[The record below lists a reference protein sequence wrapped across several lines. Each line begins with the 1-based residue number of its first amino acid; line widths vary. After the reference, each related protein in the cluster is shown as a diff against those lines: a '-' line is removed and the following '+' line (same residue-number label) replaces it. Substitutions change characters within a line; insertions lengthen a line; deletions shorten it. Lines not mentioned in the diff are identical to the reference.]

1 MKNAEW
7 LLKQGI
13 KFDDVYLTAPAN
25 YTYVL
30 EDKTG
35 RKLGSVD
42 NSYSELSAFQ
52 KWLDMEHVEPVL
64 TDEEREYIENVC
76 RPFRYKVKCISKTVV
91 NHMDDSTDYYLVI
104 RFFNEYF
111 AMFFPSFDG
120 SAMYKGMEDNKWYT
134 PMELGLYEDN
144 D

>member
-25 YTYVL
+25 YTYVI

-42 NSYSELSAFQ
+42 NAYSELSAFQ
-52 KWLDMEHVEPVL
+52 KWLDMEHVDPIL
-64 TDEEREYIENVC
+64 TDKERKYIEDVC
-76 RPFRYKVKCISKTVV
+76 RPFKDKVKCISKTVV
-91 NHMDDSTDYYLVI
+91 AHLYEPTDYYIVI
-104 RFFNEYF
+104 RFFNECF

-134 PMELGLYEDN
+134 PTELGLYEDN